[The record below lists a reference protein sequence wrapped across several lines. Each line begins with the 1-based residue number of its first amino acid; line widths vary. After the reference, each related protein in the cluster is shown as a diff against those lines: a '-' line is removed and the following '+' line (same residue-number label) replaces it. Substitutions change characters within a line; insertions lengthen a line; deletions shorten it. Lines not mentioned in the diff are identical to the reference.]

1 MIAQDTQRDI
11 STVTPNTAAL
21 KLNCCLRGISA
32 KFRTTISYAGRQDA
46 RNVRGH
52 FSKAQ
57 RCGSQSS
64 SDSCLATL
72 HYLIFIYI
80 IFNTLT
86 LIPRSHPGFSPKRVQ
101 HFRGEGGG
109 GGRCLFA
116 FYQSSGN
123 NWVLPK
129 RTQNLR
135 AFCEQFLERAVCSFQ
150 PQFCITTCIWAGCFS
165 KSTSQGYYLL
175 SASCQTLGAFHEE
188 MGCTDSIS

>member
-109 GGRCLFA
+109 GGEMFVCFLPVFWK
-116 FYQSSGN
+116 QLSSAKKN
-123 NWVLPK
+123 TELESF
-129 RTQNLR
+129 LR
-135 AFCEQFLERAVCSFQ
+135 AVFRTGRLLLPASILHHNVHLGRLFL
-150 PQFCITTCIWAGCFS
+150 
-165 KSTSQGYYLL
+165 KKYLSRL
-175 SASCQTLGAFHEE
+175 LPFV
-188 MGCTDSIS
+188 SILPDTRRISWRDGLHRLY

>member
-11 STVTPNTAAL
+11 STVTLNTAAL

-32 KFRTTISYAGRQDA
+32 KFRTTLSYAGRQDA

-57 RCGSQSS
+57 RCGSRSS

-101 HFRGEGGG
+101 HFLSLGGG
-109 GGRCLFA
+109 GGVCFLPVFWK
-116 FYQSSGN
+116 QLSSAKKN
-123 NWVLPK
+123 TELESF
-129 RTQNLR
+129 LR
-135 AFCEQFLERAVCSFQ
+135 AVFRTGRLLLPASILHHNVHFGRLFLN
-150 PQFCITTCIWAGCFS
+150 
-165 KSTSQGYYLL
+165 KYLSWL
-175 SASCQTLGAFHEE
+175 LPFV
-188 MGCTDSIS
+188 SILPDTRRIS